1 MQSWTS
7 EGVPFLE
14 AINKVTGASSFG
26 SMLTFM
32 SERHFHFE
40 RLEIIGHI
48 GLYFSPHSLTS
59 PLLEAIK
66 LLVDIHD
73 AFLRKGMDDPVV
85 C

>member
-1 MQSWTS
+1 
-7 EGVPFLE
+7 
-14 AINKVTGASSFG
+14 
-26 SMLTFM
+26 MLTFM
-32 SERHFHFE
+32 SEGHFDFE

-48 GLYFSPHSLTS
+48 GLHFSSHSLTS

-73 AFLRKGMDDPVV
+73 AFLRKEMDGPVV